1 MHAGAVHHCRVNV
14 NGPREAADALIAELC
29 AAGAR
34 PVDERC
40 LVTTSADGTDLWEQ
54 LSSRHPL
61 VVIGL
66 ECFEEFGDDFLQA
79 HIENG
84 RLTVM
89 ARRGVLPED
98 WGGFYDEEGERL
110 GEELVRGA
118 AMEVFAAQRRHGLPV
133 LGGGLAVAIGTGKLL
148 GRFCSLTE
156 SSALGDPTREAL
168 DAVIELALL
177 ALAVSVYDSIR
188 TEAEREFQLA
198 LRLTQSMIHA
208 GRDEL
213 FDRPGSACWTEWLQL
228 LLASASNI
236 VDAACNCCIDRTGE
250 AHAFGAEQY
259 GTPEEHLEYEGR
271 ALLTTCL
278 QTIALFADGGRRS
291 APAVTA

>member
-1 MHAGAVHHCRVNV
+1 MHHCRVNV
-14 NGPREAADALIAELC
+14 NGPREAADTLIAELC

-40 LVTTSADGTDLWEQ
+40 LVTTSAAGTDLWEQ

-84 RLTVM
+84 RMTVM
-89 ARRGVLPED
+89 ARNGVLPED
-98 WGGFYDEEGERL
+98 WGGLYDDEGERIS
-110 GEELVRGA
+110 EELVRGA
-118 AMEVFAAQRRHGLPV
+118 AMEVLAAQKRQPPRSPEGSLD
-133 LGGGLAVAIGTGKLL
+133 VAMSMGKLL
-148 GRFCSLTE
+148 GRFCTRTE
-156 SSALGDPTREAL
+156 ASALGEPTREAL
-168 DAVIELALL
+168 DAVTELALL
-177 ALAVSVYDSIR
+177 ALVVSAYDSVR
-188 TEAEREFQLA
+188 SDAEREFQLA
-198 LRLTQSMIHA
+198 LRLTQSMVHA
-208 GRDEL
+208 GRDEV
-213 FDRPGSACWTEWLQL
+213 FDRPGGACWTEWLEL

-259 GTPEEHLEYEGR
+259 GTPDEHLEYEGR

-278 QTIALFADGGRRS
+278 QTLALFADGGRRS